1 MDNTVSIME
10 QYDANDLLIFAR
22 VVEAG
27 SFSRAAEKI
36 GLPKSTVSRRIANL
50 EERMGERLL
59 QRTTRRLHVTEF
71 GEHLLEHA
79 RQVADEMDA
88 VIALVEHRQAQPS
101 GLLRVSMP
109 TDFASQ
115 LLTEMLQAFATLHPA
130 VSLELDLSQ
139 RRVDI
144 VGENFDLAVRMG
156 NLPDDNLLA
165 ARRIATF
172 AIGLYAAPAYL
183 MAHGTPATPADLE
196 GHETLSLPGA
206 ADRKSCWQLSNGKEQ
221 VNFVAS
227 GRFFANSP
235 QLLINLACSGA
246 GITAVPIY
254 FAKPYVQRGELRP
267 VLPEWTLPPHSAW
280 AVFPGRRL
288 MPAKTR
294 AFIEMLETALAG
306 ASTTGPAGYEAWPK
320 PGFRRS
326 RPFQPLL

>member
-1 MDNTVSIME
+1 MK
-10 QYDANDLLIFAR
+10 QYDPNDLLIFAR
-22 VVEAG
+22 VVESG

-50 EERMGERLL
+50 EEQMGERLL

-71 GEHLLEHA
+71 GEHLLAHA
-79 RQVADEMDA
+79 RQVADEVDA
-88 VIALVEHRQAQPS
+88 VTALIEHRQAQPS

-130 VSLELDLSQ
+130 VSLDLDLSQ

-144 VGENFDLAVRMG
+144 VGENFDLAIRMG

-172 AIGLYAAPAYL
+172 AIGLYASPGYL
-183 MAHGTPATPADLE
+183 MTHGTPASHADLE
-196 GHETLSLPGA
+196 QHETLSLPGA
-206 ADRKSCWQLSNGKEQ
+206 IANKSRWLLHNGKEQ
-221 VNFVAS
+221 VEFTAS
-227 GRFFANSP
+227 GRFVANSP
-235 QLLINLACSGA
+235 QLLINLARSGA
-246 GITAVPIY
+246 GITAVPNY
-254 FAKPYVQRGELRP
+254 FAKPFVQRGELRHI
-267 VLPEWTLPPHSAW
+267 LPEWTLPPHIAW
-280 AVFPGRRL
+280 AIFPGRRL

-306 ASTTGPAGYEAWPK
+306 ASETGQERK
-320 PGFRRS
+320 
-326 RPFQPLL
+326 L